1 MTLKMGTSE
10 KLGKIESINVLGNK
24 NKNRTVNCN
33 LLSCSL
39 KRKSLNSI
47 TLLY

>member
-10 KLGKIESINVLGNK
+10 KLGEIESINVLGDYK
-24 NKNRTVNCN
+24 

-39 KRKSLNSI
+39 KR
-47 TLLY
+47 